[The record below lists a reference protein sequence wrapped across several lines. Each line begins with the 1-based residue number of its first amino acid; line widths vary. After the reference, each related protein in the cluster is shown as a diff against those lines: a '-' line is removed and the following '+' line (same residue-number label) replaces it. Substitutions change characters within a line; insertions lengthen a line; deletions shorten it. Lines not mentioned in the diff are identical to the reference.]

1 MSNAIEGSYNFR
13 RVSANLTTSGVVGS
27 QRLQALAGQGYQA
40 LINLL
45 PDSSQQAVA
54 EEAQLVRAQGLEY
67 IHIPVDFVQP
77 GVAEYAQFCTH
88 MDRLAQTPVHV
99 HCAANYRV
107 TAFYACYA
115 EQRGLWTREQAMA
128 FIDDVWRPQDY
139 PGWPQWFEA
148 VRA

>member
-1 MSNAIEGSYNFR
+1 MSSGIEGSYNFR
-13 RVSANLTTSGVVGS
+13 RVSAALTTSGVVGS
-27 QRLQALAGQGYQA
+27 PRLQALAGQGYQA

-45 PDSSQQAVA
+45 PDSSEQAVV

-77 GVAEYAQFCTH
+77 GVAEYTQFCAH
-88 MDRLAQTPVHV
+88 MDRLSRATVHV

-115 EQRGLWTREQAMA
+115 EQCGLWSPAQALA
-128 FIDDVWRPQDY
+128 FIEDVWQPQDY
-139 PGWPQWFEA
+139 PGWVQWFKA